1 MTKSEFSVE
10 QLATI
15 SQIQERNSI
24 TRKSAIRK
32 FEKELKAAKIGAT
45 KVVPAPQPKTDAGK
59 ARAAGR
65 ELYNIAGKPTQAQ
78 CIAVYG
84 PRAPVLTWAQR
95 AKMGVD
101 AAHFQK
107 AMKSGKYV
115 GPDTKEQAAQG

>member
-1 MTKSEFSVE
+1 MKNSKFSVE

-15 SQIQERNSI
+15 SQIQERDSI

-32 FEKELKAAKIGAT
+32 FETELAAAKIEPA
-45 KVVPAPQPKTDAGK
+45 KVPAPQPKTDAGK

-84 PRAPVLTWAQR
+84 PRASVLTWAQR
-95 AKMGVD
+95 AAMGVD

-107 AMKSGKYV
+107 ALKSGKYV
-115 GPDTKEQAAQG
+115 GPQA